1 MTRKGDP
8 LMKSLKLLAALAVVA
23 VIGAC
28 SGPWD
33 IDELR
38 RTTRTTAGTPFTQAL
53 TSEYR
58 SLTLFDADKDNDWPN
73 AYIFAAKGL
82 AAARGENV
90 LPENPANWRLTPT
103 QRSEL
108 DNARGRLISALD
120 ANGRTRLP
128 DVAAKAQAKYDCWV
142 EESEEGWQE
151 AEIAACRGDFEA
163 LLAQLVTPV
172 PPPPPAP
179 APVAQREFIIY
190 FDWDSARITPEG
202 LRIVDQVAAEAR
214 NNVSTRIVLVGH
226 ADLSGPAS
234 YNLRLSLRRADAV
247 RAALAQRGV
256 ATERTSVTALG
267 DTEPAVPTARGVREP
282 RNRRV
287 VVTIR

>member
-1 MTRKGDP
+1 
-8 LMKSLKLLAALAVVA
+8 MKSLKFFALFALVAVV
-23 VIGAC
+23 GAC

-33 IDELR
+33 IDSLR

-53 TSEYR
+53 TQEYR
-58 SLTLFDADKDNDWPN
+58 SLTLFAADKDNDWPN
-73 AYIFAAKGL
+73 AYIWAAKGL

-90 LPENPANWRLTPT
+90 LPESPANWRSTPP
-103 QRSEL
+103 QRAEL
-108 DNARGRLISALD
+108 DNARGRLMAALD
-120 ANGRTRLP
+120 GNGRTRLP
-128 DVAAKAQAKYDCWV
+128 DVAAKAQVKYDCWI
-142 EESEEGWQE
+142 EETEEGWEE
-151 AEIAACRGDFEA
+151 ALIAACRGDFEA
-163 LLAQLVTPV
+163 LLAQLVV

-179 APVAQREFIIY
+179 QPPPVAQREFIIY

-202 LRIVDQVAAEAR
+202 LRIVDQVAGEAR

-226 ADLSGPAS
+226 ADLSGAAS

>member
-1 MTRKGDP
+1 
-8 LMKSLKLLAALAVVA
+8 MKSLKLLAVFAVVA
-23 VIGAC
+23 VLGAC

-33 IDELR
+33 IETLR
-38 RTTRTTAGTPFTQAL
+38 GTTRTTAGTPFTQAL
-53 TSEYR
+53 TQEYR
-58 SLTLFDADKDNDWPN
+58 SLTLFDADQDKDWFN

-82 AAARGENV
+82 AAARGETV
-90 LPENPANWRLTPT
+90 LPENPSNWHVIPS
-103 QRSEL
+103 QAAEL
-108 DNARGRLISALD
+108 QDARGKLLAALD
-120 ANGRTRLP
+120 GGGRTRLP
-128 DVAAKAQAKYDCWV
+128 DVAAKAQVKYDCWV

-151 AEIAACRGDFEA
+151 AEIAACRGDFYA

-172 PPPPPAP
+172 PPPPPP
-179 APVAQREFIIY
+179 PPPPVAQKEFIIY

-202 LRIVDQVAAEAR
+202 LRIVDQVAADAR
-214 NNVSTRIVLVGH
+214 ANVSTRIVLVGH

>member
-1 MTRKGDP
+1 
-8 LMKSLKLLAALAVVA
+8 MKSLKLLTALAAVA
-23 VIGAC
+23 FLAAC

-33 IDELR
+33 IESLR
-38 RTTRTTAGTPFTQAL
+38 KTTRSTAGTPFTQAL
-53 TSEYR
+53 TEEYR
-58 SLTLFDADKDNDWPN
+58 SLTLYEADHEKDWLDA
-73 AYIFAAKGL
+73 YLFAAKGL

-90 LPENPANWRLTPT
+90 LPEQPGNWHLQQPWANQITEGRNRLV
-103 QRSEL
+103 
-108 DNARGRLISALD
+108 AALD

-128 DVAAKAQAKYDCWV
+128 QVAAKAQVRYDCWV
-142 EESEEGWQE
+142 EQSEEGWQT
-151 AEIAACRGDFEA
+151 AEIAACRGEFYYLLGLLEA
-163 LLAQLVTPV
+163 RPA

-179 APVAQREFIIY
+179 APIAQREFIIY

-202 LRIVDQVAAEAR
+202 MRIVDQAAAEAR
-214 NNVSTRIVLVGH
+214 SASGARIVIVGH
-226 ADLSGPAS
+226 ADRSGAES

-267 DTEPAVPTARGVREP
+267 ESEPAVPTADGVREP

>member
-1 MTRKGDP
+1 
-8 LMKSLKLLAALAVVA
+8 MKSLKLLAVLAVVGLL
-23 VIGAC
+23 GAC

-33 IDELR
+33 IQTLR
-38 RTTRTTAGTPFTQAL
+38 GTTRTTAGTPFTQDL
-53 TSEYR
+53 TQEYR
-58 SLTLFDADKDNDWPN
+58 SLTLFDADQDNDWPN

-82 AAARGENV
+82 ASAGGQTV
-90 LPENPANWRLTPT
+90 LPENPGNWGIGGPPLS
-103 QRSEL
+103 QLNE
-108 DNARGRLISALD
+108 ARGQLLAALD
-120 ANGRTRLP
+120 AGGRSRLP

-142 EESEEGWQE
+142 EEQSEGWQE
-151 AEIAACRGDFEA
+151 AEIAACRGDFYA
-163 LLAQLVTPV
+163 LLAQLTVQTV
-172 PPPPPAP
+172 QAPPPPPAM
-179 APVAQREFIIY
+179 APMVQNEYIIY

-202 LRIVDQVAAEAR
+202 LAIVDQVAANAK
-214 NNVSTRIVLVGH
+214 NNSSARIVLVGH

-247 RAALAQRGV
+247 RAALAQRGI

-287 VVTIR
+287 VVTVR

>member
-1 MTRKGDP
+1 MRY
-8 LMKSLKLLAALAVVA
+8 LKSLAVFAVVA
-23 VIGAC
+23 VLGAC

-33 IDELR
+33 IENLR
-38 RTTRTTAGTPFTQAL
+38 GTTRTTAGTPFTQAL
-53 TSEYR
+53 TQEYR
-58 SLTLFDADKDNDWPN
+58 SLTLFDADQDKDWPN

-90 LPENPANWRLTPT
+90 LPENPANWRSTPS
-103 QRSEL
+103 QRAEL
-108 DNARGRLISALD
+108 DNARGRLIAALD
-120 ANGRTRLP
+120 GNGRTRLP
-128 DVAAKAQAKYDCWV
+128 DVAAKAQAKYDCWI
-142 EESEEGWQE
+142 EETEEGWQE

-163 LLAQLVTPV
+163 LLAQLIVQA
-172 PPPPPAP
+172 PPPPPP
-179 APVAQREFIIY
+179 PPPPVAQREFIIY

-202 LRIVDQVAAEAR
+202 LRIVDQVAGEAR

-256 ATERTSVTALG
+256 ATERTSVTA
-267 DTEPAVPTARGVREP
+267 
-282 RNRRV
+282 
-287 VVTIR
+287 

>member
-1 MTRKGDP
+1 
-8 LMKSLKLLAALAVVA
+8 MKSLKLMAVLAVVGFL
-23 VIGAC
+23 GAC

-33 IDELR
+33 IETLR
-38 RTTRTTAGTPFTQAL
+38 GTTRTTAGTPFTQAL
-53 TSEYR
+53 TQEYR
-58 SLTLFDADKDNDWPN
+58 SLTLFDADQDKDWPN

-82 AAARGENV
+82 ASAGGQTV
-90 LPENPANWRLTPT
+90 LPEQPANWDLGGH
-103 QRSEL
+103 QGEL
-108 DNARGRLISALD
+108 EQARGALISALD
-120 ANGRTRLP
+120 AGGRSRLP

-142 EESEEGWQE
+142 EEQSEGWQE
-151 AEIAACRGDFEA
+151 AEIAACRGDFQA
-163 LLAQLVTPV
+163 LLAQLVV
-172 PPPPPAP
+172 PPPPPPPPPAV
-179 APVAQREFIIY
+179 APVSNEFIIY

-202 LRIVDQVAAEAR
+202 LRIVDEVAAQAR
-214 NNVSTRIVLVGH
+214 NNVSSRIVLVGH

-256 ATERTSVTALG
+256 ATDRTSVTALG

>member
-1 MTRKGDP
+1 
-8 LMKSLKLLAALAVVA
+8 MKSLKILAVLAVVGLL
-23 VIGAC
+23 GAC

-33 IDELR
+33 IQTLR
-38 RTTRTTAGTPFTQAL
+38 GTTHTTAGTPFTQAL
-53 TSEYR
+53 TMEYR
-58 SLTLFDADKDNDWPN
+58 SSTLFDADQDNDWLN
-73 AYIFAAKGL
+73 AYTFAAKGL
-82 AAARGENV
+82 ATAGGQAV
-90 LPENPANWRLTPT
+90 LPEVPANWGIEGAPLA
-103 QRSEL
+103 EL
-108 DNARGRLISALD
+108 NDARGKLIAALD
-120 ANGRTRLP
+120 AGGRTRLP

-142 EESEEGWQE
+142 EEQEEGWQT
-151 AEIAACRGDFEA
+151 AEIAACRGDFYA
-163 LLAQLVTPV
+163 LLAQLGMPAP

-179 APVAQREFIIY
+179 APMAQHEYIIY

-202 LRIVDQVAAEAR
+202 MRIVDQVAGEAKG
-214 NNVSTRIVLVGH
+214 NMTSRIVLVGH

-287 VVTIR
+287 VVTVR

>member
-1 MTRKGDP
+1 
-8 LMKSLKLLAALAVVA
+8 MKSLKLLAVMAVVG
-23 VIGAC
+23 ILGAC

-33 IDELR
+33 IEALR
-38 RTTRTTAGTPFTQAL
+38 GTTRSTAGTPFTQAL
-53 TSEYR
+53 TQEYR
-58 SLTLFDADKDNDWPN
+58 SLTLFDADKDNDWEN

-82 AAARGENV
+82 AAASGQVV
-90 LPENPANWRLTPT
+90 LPENPANWNEGSHLGELE
-103 QRSEL
+103 QARS
-108 DNARGRLISALD
+108 ALIGALD
-120 ANGRTRLP
+120 AGGRSRLP

-142 EESEEGWQE
+142 EEQSEGWQE
-151 AEIAACRGDFEA
+151 AEIAACRGDFNA
-163 LLAQLVTPV
+163 LLAQLIQQAPP
-172 PPPPPAP
+172 PPPPPAMVVP
-179 APVAQREFIIY
+179 QTEYIIY

-202 LRIVDQVAAEAR
+202 LRIVDDVAAAAR
-214 NNVSTRIVLVGH
+214 ANVSARIVLVGH

-287 VVTIR
+287 VVTVR

>member
-1 MTRKGDP
+1 
-8 LMKSLKLLAALAVVA
+8 MKSLKLLTVFAVVA
-23 VIGAC
+23 VLGAC

-33 IDELR
+33 IETLR
-38 RTTRTTAGTPFTQAL
+38 GTTRTTAGTPFTQAL
-53 TSEYR
+53 TQEYR
-58 SLTLFDADKDNDWPN
+58 SLTLFDADQDKDWLN

-82 AAARGENV
+82 ASARGENV
-90 LPENPANWRLTPT
+90 LPENPANWRLTPP
-103 QRSEL
+103 QRAEL
-108 DNARGRLISALD
+108 DDARGRLLAALD
-120 ANGRTRLP
+120 GGGRTRLP

-151 AEIAACRGDFEA
+151 AEIAACRGDFMA
-163 LLAQLVTPV
+163 LLAQLVGVPA

-179 APVAQREFIIY
+179 PPVAQREFIIY

-202 LRIVDQVAAEAR
+202 MRIVDQVAADAR
-214 NNVSTRIVLVGH
+214 NNVSTRLVLVGH

-256 ATERTSVTALG
+256 PTERTSVTALG

-287 VVTIR
+287 VITIR

>member
-1 MTRKGDP
+1 
-8 LMKSLKLLAALAVVA
+8 MKSLKIMAVLAVVGFL
-23 VIGAC
+23 GAC

-33 IDELR
+33 IEELR
-38 RTTRTTAGTPFTQAL
+38 GTTRTTAGTPFTQAL
-53 TSEYR
+53 TQEYR
-58 SLTLFDADKDNDWPN
+58 SLTLFDADQDKDWEN

-82 AAARGENV
+82 AAAAGQNV
-90 LPENPANWRLTPT
+90 LPEQPANWHDLTSSDRAT
-103 QRSEL
+103 LEDYR
-108 DNARGRLISALD
+108 ARLIAALD
-120 ANGRTRLP
+120 SVGRSRMP
-128 DVAAKAQAKYDCWV
+128 DVAAKAQAKFDCWV
-142 EESEEGWQE
+142 EEQDEGWQE
-151 AEIAACRGDFEA
+151 AEIAACRGDFMA
-163 LLAQLVTPV
+163 LLALMIQPPA
-172 PPPPPAP
+172 PPPPPMAQVIP
-179 APVAQREFIIY
+179 QREYIIY

-202 LRIVDQVAAEAR
+202 MRIVDQVASEAR
-214 NNVSTRIVLVGH
+214 GNMSSRIVLVGH

-287 VVTIR
+287 VVTVR

>member
-1 MTRKGDP
+1 
-8 LMKSLKLLAALAVVA
+8 MKSLKLLAAFAVVA
-23 VIGAC
+23 VLGAC

-33 IDELR
+33 IQTLR
-38 RTTRTTAGTPFTQAL
+38 GTTRTTAGTPFTQAL
-53 TSEYR
+53 TQEYR
-58 SLTLFDADKDNDWPN
+58 SLTLFDADRDNDWPN

-90 LPENPANWRLTPT
+90 LPENPASWHVRPD
-103 QRSEL
+103 QRAEIADAHGKL
-108 DNARGRLISALD
+108 LAALD
-120 ANGRTRLP
+120 AGGRARLP
-128 DVAAKAQAKYDCWV
+128 DVAAKAQAKFDCWV
-142 EESEEGWQE
+142 EESEEGWKE
-151 AEIAACRGDFEA
+151 AEIAACRGDFYA
-163 LLAQLVTPV
+163 LLAQLAGAP

-202 LRIVDQVAAEAR
+202 LRIVDQVAADAR

-287 VVTIR
+287 VITVR

>member
-1 MTRKGDP
+1 
-8 LMKSLKLLAALAVVA
+8 MKSLKLLAVFAVVGLL
-23 VIGAC
+23 GAC

-33 IDELR
+33 IQTLR
-38 RTTRTTAGTPFTQAL
+38 GTTRTTTGTPFTQAL
-53 TSEYR
+53 TQEYR
-58 SLTLFDADKDNDWPN
+58 SLTLFDADVDNDWEN

-82 AAARGENV
+82 AAAQGQVV
-90 LPENPANWRLTPT
+90 LPENTANWSLTAP
-103 QRSEL
+103 RRGEL
-108 DNARGRLISALD
+108 DAARGNLIAALD
-120 ANGRTRLP
+120 NGGRARLP
-128 DVAAKAQAKYDCWV
+128 DVAAKAQAKFDCWV
-142 EESEEGWQE
+142 EESSEGWQE
-151 AEIAACRGDFEA
+151 AEIAACRGDFMA
-163 LLAQLVTPV
+163 LLAQLGMPV
-172 PPPPPAP
+172 PPPPPPAP
-179 APVAQREFIIY
+179 APMAQREFIIY

-202 LRIVDQVAAEAR
+202 MRIVDQVAADAR

-287 VVTIR
+287 VITIR